1 MGCAQTIQI
10 KAEKNRRNLADGEDS
25 KDDEN
30 IDIMFKEYWAYGLV
44 LLFTSII
51 YFLITLY
58 LDKNTY
64 SLKSK
69 NQGAVFDVPNVIFS
83 LFI

>member
-1 MGCAQTIQI
+1 
-10 KAEKNRRNLADGEDS
+10 
-25 KDDEN
+25 
-30 IDIMFKEYWAYGLV
+30 MFKEYWAYGLV